1 MTGNRQ
7 SPESRRAVRQ
17 PPAVS
22 LRVCGRSFGPSQGVA
37 GWVFARSGPHHR
49 TAMRGP
55 HARPGVVGHGPCHR
69 PFSTVEATW
78 SRPTGRGLLFV
89 CRRDAV
95 AAASETPSRER
106 SDSLRRPGGTQS
118 NRQFLPLLG
127 GLLSDAGRHKRWESG
142 ANVYGAYPRPNGRGF
157 APVFH
162 VTVAVTEG
170 RTSGPTRSR
179 QRPTARRRRRRRRR
193 TLARP

>member
-1 MTGNRQ
+1 MTGDRR
-7 SPESRRAVRQ
+7 SPEPRRGDPNNPRLSACGFVDAPSALRAGCGGLGIRSEWPAPPDSGAWPPRPSR
-17 PPAVS
+17 
-22 LRVCGRSFGPSQGVA
+22 
-37 GWVFARSGPHHR
+37 
-49 TAMRGP
+49 
-55 HARPGVVGHGPCHR
+55 VVGHGPRHR

-78 SRPTGRGLLFV
+78 LRPTGRGLLFG

-106 SDSLRRPGGTQS
+106 YDSLCRPGGTQS

-127 GLLSDAGRHKRWESG
+127 GVLSDAGRHKRWESG

-162 VTVAVTEG
+162 VIVGEFDRGFSQSV
-170 RTSGPTRSR
+170 
-179 QRPTARRRRRRRRR
+179 RPPSTDVCARVPRKD
-193 TLARP
+193 